1 MFLIKQWSFLDIQI
15 RSGFLFCH
23 HLGSYLLTS
32 PKVTCKVG
40 SHGVP
45 FSNVQPLA
53 RSLPIKQHTTQTS
66 HLMGA
71 LCFST
76 FSDVAHAVLER
87 CMTDNVTEKNPNIMS
102 SRNYKV
108 TFDFEFIE
116 DWRTPPHTH
125 LKRRLNRM
133 NPNLMNTNISD
144 FDPRKPTGTS
154 SITSTL
160 EPQDKEKQ
168 SDNMGLER
176 EEEEQ
181 ATKWKPEGLFKQHH
195 PLNLMVGVAILS
207 CQ

>member
-1 MFLIKQWSFLDIQI
+1 MFSPWPGLCQI
-15 RSGFLFCH
+15 NNTPLKP
-23 HLGSYLLTS
+23 LTS
-32 PKVTCKVG
+32 WVHCV
-40 SHGVP
+40 
-45 FSNVQPLA
+45 
-53 RSLPIKQHTTQTS
+53 
-66 HLMGA
+66 
-71 LCFST
+71 CFST

-102 SRNYKV
+102 SRNYEV

-116 DWRTPPHTH
+116 DWRTPPHTR

-144 FDPRKPTGTS
+144 FGPRKPT

-168 SDNMGLER
+168 SNSMGLER

-181 ATKWKPEGLFKQHH
+181 ATEWKPEGLFKQHH

-207 CQ
+207 LSVVCEVYSAGYYYNTIFATNHYCM